1 MVRRRYLLGFSIIYA
16 FVTQGFWEAVLRER
30 WMGSGYA
37 ALRRRPW
44 LALELRLTPQS
55 PGAMLIW
62 ILSAPP
68 FPQCLTFLRSQSFL
82 RDGSCIW
89 NSRLK
94 ELILQ
99 PEQSYISPRGKKS
112 CARVCLKEFFQI
124 SLLFD
129 SLHRILFLQLLFEL
143 QQWCSGVF
151 WPVTWWSCLPLIW
164 WGGRRGYRWWCNV
177 TDVNWGCQ
185 SRARR
190 HVICSLQGQ
199 LPICSRKLLVIWLF
213 RALVIGLSF

>member
-1 MVRRRYLLGFSIIYA
+1 MNGVRLCSSEKEALAGFGIKTYTTESRGDA
-16 FVTQGFWEAVLRER
+16 DLNSVSPTFPPVLN
-30 WMGSGYA
+30 
-37 ALRRRPW
+37 
-44 LALELRLTPQS
+44 
-55 PGAMLIW
+55 
-62 ILSAPP
+62 LS
-68 FPQCLTFLRSQSFL
+68 QRSQSFL

-185 SRARR
+185 FRARR